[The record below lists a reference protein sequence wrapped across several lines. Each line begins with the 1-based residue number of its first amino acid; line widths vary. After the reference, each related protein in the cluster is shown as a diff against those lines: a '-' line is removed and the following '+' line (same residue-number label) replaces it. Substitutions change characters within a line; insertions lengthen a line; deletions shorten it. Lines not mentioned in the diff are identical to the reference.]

1 MKVVAFVGDSGSGKT
16 TAIATLIRNFV
27 NNGERV
33 GAIKHTHHVLNEEDR
48 GDTAEF
54 RRCGADPVILAGDGD
69 AVLFRG
75 TQTDKIA
82 FSRPEELLKHFD
94 TDVLFIEGFKSVDS
108 WPRIELNRVERR
120 SPEALLSDVDRIW
133 RS

>member
-16 TAIATLIRNFV
+16 TAIATLIRKFV

-33 GAIKHTHHVLNEEDR
+33 GAIKHTHHAVNAEDR

-54 RRCGADPVILAGDGD
+54 RRCGADPVILASDGA
-69 AVLFRG
+69 AVVFRG
-75 TQTDKIA
+75 VQTKTIA
-82 FSRPEELLKHFD
+82 FSNPEELLKHFD

-108 WPRIELNRVERR
+108 WPRIELNRAERR
-120 SPEALLSDVDRIW
+120 SPEALFSDLDRIW